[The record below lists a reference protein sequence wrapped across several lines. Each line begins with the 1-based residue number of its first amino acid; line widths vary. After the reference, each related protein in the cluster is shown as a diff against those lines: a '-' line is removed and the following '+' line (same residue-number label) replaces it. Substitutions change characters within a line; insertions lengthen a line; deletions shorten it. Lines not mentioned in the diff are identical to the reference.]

1 MKKTIQTFFIGL
13 FLFLSTS
20 VSAIEGMWLPILL
33 EKINADEMHA
43 MGMRISA
50 DEIYSMQ
57 HSSLKDAIV
66 HFGGGCTA
74 ELVSSQGLLLTNH
87 HCGYR
92 SIQKHSSVDHD
103 YLTDGFWAKSME
115 DELANPGLTAK
126 IMTNMEDVTE
136 QVLDGI
142 PENISLHE
150 RDSLIR
156 INIANIVQNYEPSKF
171 NEVSIKGFYY
181 GNQYILMTYTVFYDV
196 RLVGAPPSN
205 IGKFGGDTDN
215 WMWPRH
221 TGDFSVFRIYA
232 NAENQAADYSIDN
245 KPYEPVQH
253 LKISLSG
260 VKEGDFTFVYGY
272 PGTTQEYI
280 PSYALE
286 LITEKVNPYRIELRR
301 KKLDIMSQAMNGSTK
316 VRIQYSAKYASV
328 ANGWKK
334 WIGENKGIKRMHAID
349 TKKQEETAFVDWM
362 IASGKM
368 EESDDLKATNDN
380 LIKQFEKAYQE
391 FTNYE
396 MAYYYYVESGYYQ
409 ELIRYA
415 WGLSKLEKLSTAEEL
430 DTTLIDTE
438 AKRLANGVQAFFKDY
453 SMEVD
458 KQLFLASLEAYYQF
472 PYPVSKPAI
481 FDDLIAKKYKG
492 DLEKYTNFV
501 YDKSMITNP
510 VQLQAF
516 LGNYKASDW
525 KKMANDPLY
534 IYAKSII
541 DNMNDSIKVPYVLLR
556 NHIDSLQQIYMKLQI
571 EKNAGKYLY
580 PDANSTLRVAYGR
593 VEGYEPRDGV
603 EYTYFTTLAGIM
615 AKENPNIY
623 DYVVEPKLK
632 ELYKS
637 KDYDRYGD
645 NDGTMHVCFIAS
657 NHTTGGNSGSPVLN
671 ADGQLIGLNFDR
683 NWEGTMSALK
693 YDPDQCR
700 NITLDIRY
708 CLFIID
714 KYAGA
719 QRLISEMDLVE

>member
-20 VSAIEGMWLPILL
+20 VSAVEGMWLPILL
-33 EKINADEMHA
+33 QKINADEMHA
-43 MGMRISA
+43 MGMRITA

-103 YLTDGFWAKSME
+103 YLTDGFWAKNLE

-126 IMTNMEDVTE
+126 IMTNMVDVTE

-142 PENISLHE
+142 PENISLLE
-150 RDSLIR
+150 RDSLIQ
-156 INIANIVQNYEPSKF
+156 INIASIVQNYEPSKF
-171 NEVSIKGFYY
+171 NEVSVKGFYY

-232 NAENQAADYSIDN
+232 NAENQAADYSIEN

-253 LKISLSG
+253 LKISLG
-260 VKEGDFTFVYGY
+260 GINEGDFTFVYGY
-272 PGTTQEYI
+272 PGRTQEYL

-286 LITEKVNPYRIELRR
+286 LITEEVNPYRIDLRR
-301 KKLDIMSQAMNGSTK
+301 KKLDIMSQAMNGNKK

-334 WIGENKGIKRMHAID
+334 WIGENKGIQRMHAID
-349 TKKQEETAFVDWM
+349 TKKQEEKAFIDWM
-362 IASGKM
+362 IATGKM
-368 EESDDLKATNDN
+368 EESDDPKDTKDN
-380 LIKQFEKAYQE
+380 LIQQFEKAYTE

-415 WGLSKLEKLSTAEEL
+415 WGLSKLEELSTAEKL
-430 DTTLIDTE
+430 DTAKVNTE
-438 AKRLANGVQAFFKDY
+438 AKRLANGVQATFKDY
-453 SMEVD
+453 SIEVD

-492 DLEKYTNFV
+492 NLEKYTDFV
-501 YDKSMITNP
+501 YDKSMIVNP

-534 IYAKSII
+534 VYAKSII
-541 DNMNDSIKVPYVLLR
+541 DNMQDSIKGPYVLLR
-556 NHIDSLQQIYMKLQI
+556 NHIDSLQMIYMKLQM
-571 EKNAGKYLY
+571 EKSTNKYLY

-603 EYTYFTTLAGIM
+603 EYKYYTTLSGIM

-632 ELYKS
+632 ELYES

-645 NDGTMHVCFIAS
+645 ADGTMHVCFIAS

-683 NWEGTMSALK
+683 NWEGTMSDLK
-693 YDPDQCR
+693 YDPNQCR

-719 QRLISEMDLVE
+719 HRLISEMDLVD